1 MKEILSNNGTV
12 IKVDDDDYEY
22 LAQFKWSISKPGHRR
37 TVYAR
42 TNLKD
47 HKGKNYTERM
57 HRLIMKA
64 GKGTGV
70 IVDHINGD
78 GLDNRKENLR
88 IVSSAQNATNVEI
101 TRGNTSGYKGVSYRK
116 ERNKWKTEIRKNYK
130 TVFSSM
136 SSCLHL
142 AGLKYNHEAMRI
154 HGEYVWLNKVKE
166 CDCIECDTY
175 KRSRSIS

>member
-1 MKEILSNNGTV
+1 MKEILSSSGFV
-12 IKVDDDDYEY
+12 IKVDDDDYEHLMQY
-22 LAQFKWSISKPGHRR
+22 KWSISKPGHRR
-37 TVYAR
+37 TTYAMA
-42 TNLKD
+42 NLRD
-47 HKGKNYTERM
+47 SDGSYYPERM

-64 GKGTGV
+64 GKSTGV

-88 IVSSAQNATNVEI
+88 IVTSSQNATNVEM

-116 ERNKWKTEIRKNYK
+116 ERNKWKTEIRKDYK

-142 AGLKYNHEAMRI
+142 AGLKYNQEAMRI
-154 HGEYVWLNKVKE
+154 HGEYVWLNEVKE
-166 CDCIECDTY
+166 CGCIECATY
-175 KRSRSIS
+175 KRSRSIG